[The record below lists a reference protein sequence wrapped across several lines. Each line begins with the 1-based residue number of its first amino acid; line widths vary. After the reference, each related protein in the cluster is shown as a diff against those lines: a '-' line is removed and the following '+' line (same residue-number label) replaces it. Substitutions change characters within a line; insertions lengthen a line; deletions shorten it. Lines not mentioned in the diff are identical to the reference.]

1 MTAQHSKRHF
11 TAVLCALSIALLA
24 GCATAPPQESIGPND
39 PAAINGLRQ
48 TFIKMNEQKSWRVRM
63 TSVSDGKTITQS
75 VTFVQ
80 PDRIH
85 MVSDEM
91 EQIHIA
97 GAAYMKT
104 GTSGWQR
111 IPFGFGSLIE
121 QFRKDPA
128 LIESSFRGTTIV
140 GKETL
145 DGRAMTV
152 YRYYASIKLAGG
164 LVSGGG
170 WNKMWVD
177 GGGLPRRAESEG
189 QGQFL
194 GFSGKPSK
202 TTLIYSDY
210 GAAIRIVAPI

>member
-1 MTAQHSKRHF
+1 MTAQHSKRCF
-11 TAVLCALSIALLA
+11 TAGLCALSIALLA
-24 GCATAPPQESIGPND
+24 GCATAPPQEAIGPND

-48 TFIKMNEQKSWRVRM
+48 VFTKLNEQKSWRVRM
-63 TSVSDGKTITQS
+63 TSVSDSKTITQS
-75 VTFVQ
+75 VAFVQ

-85 MVSDEM
+85 MVTDEM

-97 GAAYMKT
+97 GTAYMKT
-104 GTSGWQR
+104 GTSSWQR
-111 IPFGFGSLIE
+111 IPFSFGNLIE

-128 LIESSFRGTTIV
+128 LIESSFRGATIV

-177 GGGLPRRAESEG
+177 GSGLPRRAEADG

-210 GAAIRIVAPI
+210 GAAIRIVAPL